1 MEIKEE
7 KAFRINKI
15 AKNNIEFQFIYEK
28 NGILFATNDL
38 TTLTNPKSV
47 YQNIFYHINKII
59 DEIFEY

>member
-38 TTLTNPKSV
+38 TTVTNPNLV
-47 YQNIFYHINKII
+47 FQNIFYHINKII